1 MGIVYHQRKCI
12 GYFYHFYPALC
23 LRLTQCLLHNAG
35 AYAKMTA
42 YRYRSQGIVY
52 AEFTGDV
59 NFHIKI
65 QLAGNMVGHAK
76 AARFLQKLYIFRPQI
91 SVF

>member
-1 MGIVYHQRKCI
+1 
-12 GYFYHFYPALC
+12 
-23 LRLTQCLLHNAG
+23 
-35 AYAKMTA
+35 MTA